1 MDRGAWLATE
11 SHLFAVAGASKTMLN
26 NSSESE
32 HTYLVSDFRGND
44 FSVST
49 LRVIFAVGL
58 LYMAFI
64 ISRYVLSM
72 PTFWRFFLV
81 INGC

>member
-1 MDRGAWLATE
+1 MSFANSE
-11 SHLFAVAGASKTMLN
+11 SFISSFTICILFISFSSLFAVAGASKTMLN

-58 LYMAFI
+58 LYMAFMAI
-64 ISRYVLSM
+64 
-72 PTFWRFFLV
+72 
-81 INGC
+81 C